1 MDKIG
6 QIPKGRQNGFNL
18 ERKFP
23 WQQNHC
29 SRRAFSPDI
38 FAILTP
44 QPREER
50 TVTRPIESIDPALLL
65 SAYAQ
70 GIFPMAD
77 GADDPS
83 VHWVEPRLR
92 AILPLGDFRLSHS
105 LKKVIVSDRFRVTT
119 DTAFADMVALCA
131 EPADDRPTTWI
142 NPVIRASY
150 DRLFQIGHAHSVE
163 CWLDG
168 ELVGGLYGVTLGRAF
183 FGESMV
189 SRARDASKVALAH
202 LVARLIAGGWKLLD
216 CQFITPHLA
225 SLGAIEIRQ
234 ADYLARL
241 YSVLAGGDGGA
252 SLGGASLGGVAG
264 VAGAGAAGV
273 AVPSPPFVAGDW
285 GALDALGA
293 AADLGADRSTGS
305 PPGYVIAQLL
315 TKTS

>member
-1 MDKIG
+1 
-6 QIPKGRQNGFNL
+6 
-18 ERKFP
+18 
-23 WQQNHC
+23 
-29 SRRAFSPDI
+29 
-38 FAILTP
+38 
-44 QPREER
+44 
-50 TVTRPIESIDPALLL
+50 
-65 SAYAQ
+65 
-70 GIFPMAD
+70 MAD

-92 AILPLGDFRLSHS
+92 AILPLDGFHLSHS

-131 EPADDRPTTWI
+131 QPADDRPTTWI
-142 NPVIRASY
+142 NPVIKASY

-168 ELVGGLYGVTLGRAF
+168 ELVGGLYGVSLGRAF

-202 LVARLIAGGWKLLD
+202 LVARLRAGGWKLLD
-216 CQFITPHLA
+216 CQFITAHLA

-241 YSVLAGGDGGA
+241 YSVLGGGDGA
-252 SLGGASLGGVAG
+252 AIVGGAT
-264 VAGAGAAGV
+264 GAGTTGGV

-293 AADLGADRSTGS
+293 AAVPDFGAERATGS

-315 TKTS
+315 TNTS

>member
-1 MDKIG
+1 
-6 QIPKGRQNGFNL
+6 
-18 ERKFP
+18 
-23 WQQNHC
+23 
-29 SRRAFSPDI
+29 
-38 FAILTP
+38 
-44 QPREER
+44 
-50 TVTRPIESIDPALLL
+50 
-65 SAYAQ
+65 
-70 GIFPMAD
+70 MAD

-92 AILPLGDFRLSHS
+92 AILPLDGFHLAHS
-105 LKKVIVSDRFRVTT
+105 LKKVIVGDRFRVTT
-119 DTAFADMVALCA
+119 DTAFAEMVALCA
-131 EPADDRPTTWI
+131 APADDRPTTWI

-150 DRLFQIGHAHSVE
+150 DRLFQIGHAHSIE
-163 CWLDG
+163 CWQDG
-168 ELVGGLYGVTLGRAF
+168 ELVGGLYGVSLGRAF

-241 YSVLAGGDGGA
+241 YSVLGGGDGA
-252 SLGGASLGGVAG
+252 GGA
-264 VAGAGAAGV
+264 AGAGTTGGA

-293 AADLGADRSTGS
+293 AAAPDFGAETATGS

-315 TKTS
+315 TNTS

>member
-1 MDKIG
+1 
-6 QIPKGRQNGFNL
+6 
-18 ERKFP
+18 
-23 WQQNHC
+23 
-29 SRRAFSPDI
+29 
-38 FAILTP
+38 
-44 QPREER
+44 
-50 TVTRPIESIDPALLL
+50 L

-92 AILPLGDFRLSHS
+92 AILPLDHFHLSHS

-131 EPADDRPTTWI
+131 APADDRPTTWI

-150 DRLFQIGHAHSVE
+150 DRLFLLGHAHSVE

-168 ELVGGLYGVTLGRAF
+168 ELAGGLYGVTLGRAF

-202 LVARLIAGGWKLLD
+202 LVARLRAGGWKLLD

-241 YSVLAGGDGGA
+241 YSVLAGGDGA
-252 SLGGASLGGVAG
+252 ALG
-264 VAGAGAAGV
+264 AGAGTTGGATGAA
-273 AVPSPPFVAGDW
+273 APSPPFVAGDW

-293 AADLGADRSTGS
+293 AAAPDFGAERATGS

>member
-1 MDKIG
+1 
-6 QIPKGRQNGFNL
+6 
-18 ERKFP
+18 
-23 WQQNHC
+23 
-29 SRRAFSPDI
+29 
-38 FAILTP
+38 
-44 QPREER
+44 
-50 TVTRPIESIDPALLL
+50 
-65 SAYAQ
+65 
-70 GIFPMAD
+70 MAD

-92 AILPLGDFRLSHS
+92 AILPLDGFRLSHS
-105 LKKVIVSDRFRVTT
+105 LKKTLVADRFRVTT
-119 DTAFADMVALCA
+119 DSVFSDMVALCA
-131 EPADDRPTTWI
+131 QPAGDRPTTWI
-142 NPVIRASY
+142 NPVIKASY

-163 CWLDG
+163 CWRHG
-168 ELVGGLYGVTLGRAF
+168 ELVGGLYGVSLGRAF

-241 YSVLAGGDGGA
+241 YSVLGGGEADGV
-252 SLGGASLGGVAG
+252 LGVA
-264 VAGAGAAGV
+264 AGAGAAGV
-273 AVPSPPFVAGDW
+273 SPPSPPFVAGDW

-293 AADLGADRSTGS
+293 AAEPDFVAGGATGS

-315 TKTS
+315 TNTS

>member
-1 MDKIG
+1 
-6 QIPKGRQNGFNL
+6 
-18 ERKFP
+18 
-23 WQQNHC
+23 
-29 SRRAFSPDI
+29 
-38 FAILTP
+38 
-44 QPREER
+44 
-50 TVTRPIESIDPALLL
+50 
-65 SAYAQ
+65 
-70 GIFPMAD
+70 MAD

-92 AILPLGDFRLSHS
+92 AILPLGGFRLSHS
-105 LKKVIVSDRFRVTT
+105 LKKTIVADRFRVTT
-119 DTAFADMVALCA
+119 DAAFADMVALCA
-131 EPADDRPTTWI
+131 QPARDRPTTWI
-142 NPVIRASY
+142 NPVIKASY

-163 CWLDG
+163 CWQDG
-168 ELVGGLYGVTLGRAF
+168 ELVGGLYGVSLGRAF

-241 YSVLAGGDGGA
+241 YSVLADGDGAG
-252 SLGGASLGGVAG
+252 AG
-264 VAGAGAAGV
+264 VGAGAAGGSR
-273 AVPSPPFVAGDW
+273 PSPPFVAGDW

-293 AADLGADRSTGS
+293 AAAPDFVAAGATGS

-315 TKTS
+315 TNTS

>member
-1 MDKIG
+1 
-6 QIPKGRQNGFNL
+6 
-18 ERKFP
+18 
-23 WQQNHC
+23 
-29 SRRAFSPDI
+29 
-38 FAILTP
+38 
-44 QPREER
+44 
-50 TVTRPIESIDPALLL
+50 
-65 SAYAQ
+65 
-70 GIFPMAD
+70 MAD

-92 AILPLGDFRLSHS
+92 AILPLDGFRLSAS
-105 LKKVIVSDRFRVTT
+105 LKKTIVADRFRVTT
-119 DTAFADMVALCA
+119 DSVFADMVALCA
-131 EPADDRPTTWI
+131 EPAGDRPTTWI
-142 NPVIRASY
+142 NPVIKASY

-163 CWLDG
+163 CWQDG
-168 ELVGGLYGVTLGRAF
+168 ELVGGLYGVSLGRAF

-202 LVARLIAGGWKLLD
+202 LVARLRAGGWKLLD

-241 YSVLAGGDGGA
+241 YSVLAGGDGA
-252 SLGGASLGGVAG
+252 AGG
-264 VAGAGAAGV
+264 AGAGAAGGSP
-273 AVPSPPFVAGDW
+273 PSPPFVAGDW

-293 AADLGADRSTGS
+293 ATAPDFVATGATGS

>member
-1 MDKIG
+1 
-6 QIPKGRQNGFNL
+6 
-18 ERKFP
+18 
-23 WQQNHC
+23 
-29 SRRAFSPDI
+29 
-38 FAILTP
+38 
-44 QPREER
+44 
-50 TVTRPIESIDPALLL
+50 
-65 SAYAQ
+65 
-70 GIFPMAD
+70 MAD
-77 GADDPS
+77 GAEDPS

-92 AILPLGDFRLSHS
+92 AILPLDGFHLSRS
-105 LKKVIVSDRFRVTT
+105 LKKVILSDRFRVTT
-119 DTAFADMVALCA
+119 DTTFADMVALCA

-150 DRLFQIGHAHSVE
+150 DQLFRIGHAHSVE
-163 CWLDG
+163 CWHGD

-202 LVARLIAGGWKLLD
+202 LVARLIVGGWKLLD

-241 YSVLAGGDGGA
+241 YSVLAGGDGA
-252 SLGGASLGGVAG
+252 A
-264 VAGAGAAGV
+264 AGAGAAGV
-273 AVPSPPFVAGDW
+273 SPPSPPFVAGDW
-285 GALDALGA
+285 DALDALGTA
-293 AADLGADRSTGS
+293 AGPDFDAAGATGS

>member
-1 MDKIG
+1 
-6 QIPKGRQNGFNL
+6 
-18 ERKFP
+18 
-23 WQQNHC
+23 
-29 SRRAFSPDI
+29 
-38 FAILTP
+38 
-44 QPREER
+44 
-50 TVTRPIESIDPALLL
+50 
-65 SAYAQ
+65 
-70 GIFPMAD
+70 MAD

-92 AILPLGDFRLSHS
+92 AILPLEGFRLSHS
-105 LKKVIVSDRFRVTT
+105 LKKTLIADRFRVTT
-119 DTAFADMVALCA
+119 DRVFADMVALCA
-131 EPADDRPTTWI
+131 EPASDRPTTWI
-142 NPVIRASY
+142 NPVIKASY

-163 CWLDG
+163 CWQGD
-168 ELVGGLYGVTLGRAF
+168 ELVGGLYGVSLGRAF

-241 YSVLAGGDGGA
+241 YSVLAGGDGA
-252 SLGGASLGGVAG
+252 AG
-264 VAGAGAAGV
+264 GAGAAAAGGSP
-273 AVPSPPFVAGDW
+273 PSPPFVAGDW

-293 AADLGADRSTGS
+293 ATAPDFVAAGATGS

>member
-1 MDKIG
+1 
-6 QIPKGRQNGFNL
+6 
-18 ERKFP
+18 
-23 WQQNHC
+23 
-29 SRRAFSPDI
+29 
-38 FAILTP
+38 
-44 QPREER
+44 
-50 TVTRPIESIDPALLL
+50 
-65 SAYAQ
+65 
-70 GIFPMAD
+70 MAD

-92 AILPLGDFRLSHS
+92 AILPLDGFRLSHS
-105 LKKVIVSDRFRVTT
+105 LKKTIVADRFRVTT

-131 EPADDRPTTWI
+131 EPAGDRPTTWI
-142 NPVIRASY
+142 NPVIKASY

-163 CWLDG
+163 CWQED
-168 ELVGGLYGVTLGRAF
+168 ELVGGLYGVSLGRAF

-241 YSVLAGGDGGA
+241 YSVLAGSEGA
-252 SLGGASLGGVAG
+252 GAG
-264 VAGAGAAGV
+264 AGAGAAVGSP
-273 AVPSPPFVAGDW
+273 PSPPFVAGDW

-293 AADLGADRSTGS
+293 ADAPDFVAAGATGS

>member
-1 MDKIG
+1 
-6 QIPKGRQNGFNL
+6 
-18 ERKFP
+18 
-23 WQQNHC
+23 
-29 SRRAFSPDI
+29 
-38 FAILTP
+38 
-44 QPREER
+44 
-50 TVTRPIESIDPALLL
+50 
-65 SAYAQ
+65 
-70 GIFPMAD
+70 MAD

-92 AILPLGDFRLSHS
+92 AILPLDGFHLSHS
-105 LKKVIVSDRFRVTT
+105 LKKVIAADRFRVTT
-119 DTAFADMVALCA
+119 DTVFADMVALCA
-131 EPADDRPTTWI
+131 EAADDRPTTWI
-142 NPVIRASY
+142 NPVIKASY
-150 DRLFQIGHAHSVE
+150 DRLFRIGHAHSIE

-168 ELVGGLYGVTLGRAF
+168 ELAGGLYGVSLGRAF

-202 LVARLIAGGWKLLD
+202 LVARLRAGGWKLLD

-241 YSVLAGGDGGA
+241 YSVLAGGDGGVT
-252 SLGGASLGGVAG
+252 LGGAT
-264 VAGAGAAGV
+264 GAAGA

-293 AADLGADRSTGS
+293 AAAAEPVFGTDRATGS